1 MESSVYAD
9 IAVLVVAVVLSAMFS
24 AAETALI
31 SVRRSRLEALAEEGR
46 PSAIMAR
53 RMLDEP
59 ERFLASIEAA
69 NTTLAM
75 AGAVAATLLLCRH
88 IARPLSPAA
97 LAGAAAAAW
106 VVFLLFAE
114 LLPKSIA
121 RRHADRMTLLL
132 VRPVRLLSLLVYPV
146 VVALVAVSHF
156 LLRLV
161 PGFEPPNKSP
171 YVTEEEIKVLV
182 EKGEEMGDLEEDER
196 EMVTAIFDLDRSVVR
211 EVMVPRVDVTA
222 VEADATLAEV
232 VKTVTASGH
241 TRLPVYEE
249 TLDNV
254 IGILHAKDL
263 LRYLNPDAGPF
274 QIRAVMR
281 DAFFVPEMKNAKD
294 LLEEMRTRRSHFAVV
309 VDEYGGTAGIISLED
324 LIEEIVGEIRDEYD
338 VEEEDPI
345 IFVGDNTAL
354 VDGATPIDDVNDE
367 LDIAL
372 PTEEYDSLGGWVVG
386 QFGRVPDVGEET
398 DYAGVRFV
406 VEAVS
411 NNRVRRVRVMTQH
424 SGRPDSSTSD

>member
-1 MESSVYAD
+1 MESSLYAD
-9 IAVLVVAVVLSAMFS
+9 IAVLVAALALSAMFS

-46 PSAIMAR
+46 PAAILAR
-53 RMLDEP
+53 KVLDEP

-75 AGAVAATLLLCRH
+75 LGAVAATLLLCRH
-88 IARPLSPAA
+88 IERPLSPPA
-97 LAGAAAAAW
+97 LVGAAAGTW

-114 LLPKSIA
+114 LLPKSVA

-146 VVALVAVSHF
+146 VVALVAAGHF

-161 PGFEPPNKSP
+161 PGFEPPRKSP

-232 VKTVTASGH
+232 VETVTASGH

-254 IGILHAKDL
+254 VGILHAKDL

-281 DAFFVPEMKNAKD
+281 EAFFVPEMKNAKD
-294 LLEEMRTRRSHFAVV
+294 LLEEMRARRSHFAVV

-345 IFVGDNTAL
+345 VFLGDNTAM
-354 VDGATPIDDVNDE
+354 VAGATPIDDVNDE
-367 LDIAL
+367 LDINL

-386 QFGRVPDVGEET
+386 QFGRVPDIGEET
-398 DYAGVRFV
+398 MFGDVRFV
-406 VEAVS
+406 VESVS
-411 NNRVRRVRVMTQH
+411 NNRVRRVRVETH
-424 SGRPDSSTSD
+424 AAPDEQAD